1 MIVRFFTASELKA
14 IQDGNYFDWVDAVS
28 SPAFMTNHTISA
40 TGGNEMA
47 TYALSA
53 GYYFEDGMLEPQEY
67 SRYNLRAVVDV
78 EPSKYMKFGINMYGP
93 IQYVIRVTLTCY
105 RMLFVCVRL
114 IIRLIW

>member
-1 MIVRFFTASELKA
+1 
-14 IQDGNYFDWVDAVS
+14 
-28 SPAFMTNHTISA
+28 
-40 TGGNEMA
+40 MA

-78 EPSKYMKFGINMYGP
+78 EPSKYMKFGINMYGTHS
-93 IQYVIRVTLTCY
+93 VRDTGNSDLL

-114 IIRLIW
+114 TSRLFDDRRGNVGLFYGSV